1 MTSWSHSARADSLG
15 TLRAWLWSYPAGHR
29 PGETGMPRRPY
40 TLMVVAACA
49 IAVGAA
55 GCGGDTHHHA
65 SNDGA
70 KHTVLTQASLG
81 FGAFHLFIWA
91 PAREGRFFHSRS
103 PAVRRAAAAARFAS
117 DQLRVTARH
126 VKGSRQLRV
135 LFAPLELTADK
146 ISALRGVLSRHRS
159 VVQVERIN
167 KILRRIAATA
177 KDNGGR
183 IPDASAAEIAAA
195 GGPRA

>member
-1 MTSWSHSARADSLG
+1 
-15 TLRAWLWSYPAGHR
+15 
-29 PGETGMPRRPY
+29 MPRRHY
-40 TLMVVAACA
+40 TLIVAAACA

-55 GCGGDTHHHA
+55 GCGGGTHHDA
-65 SNDGA
+65 SNHRA

-81 FGAFHLFIWA
+81 FGAFHRFIWA
-91 PAREGRFFHSRS
+91 PAREGRFSRPSS
-103 PAVRRAAAAARFAS
+103 PAVIRAAAAARFAS
-117 DQLRVTARH
+117 NQLRVAARH
-126 VKGSRQLRV
+126 VQGSTQLRV

-146 ISALRGVLSRHRS
+146 ISALRGALSRHPS
-159 VVQVERIN
+159 VAQVEKIN